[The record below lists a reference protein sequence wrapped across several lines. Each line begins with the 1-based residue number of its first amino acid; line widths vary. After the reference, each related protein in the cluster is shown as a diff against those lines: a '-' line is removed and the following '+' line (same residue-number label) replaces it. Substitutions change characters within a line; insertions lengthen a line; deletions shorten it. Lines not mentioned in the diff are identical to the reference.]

1 MPIGGTC
8 LVLLKDIMSS
18 TQGDKA
24 RFGRQ
29 RNRKLA
35 RRERMRK
42 LREEM
47 GIKATDAAK
56 APAEV
61 KSE

>member
-1 MPIGGTC
+1 MPALAMD
-8 LVLLKDIMSS
+8 LVLLKDMSS

-47 GIKATDAAK
+47 GIKATDAGK
-56 APAEV
+56 APAEA
-61 KSE
+61 KSA